1 MQYLVDVSRDHPASK
16 DECKL
21 RNRVLLIPA
30 GLVPRTNESPEA
42 AEACA
47 LRDVVAFDLDP
58 EVSVVFVD
66 GSDDP
71 DWRDSI
77 GELDEIPCRDPFA
90 VVVFEA

>member
-1 MQYLVDVSRDHPASK
+1 MSRDHPASE

-30 GLVPRTNESPEA
+30 GLVPRTNEPPET

-47 LRDVVAFDLDP
+47 LRGMVAFDFDP
-58 EVSVVFVD
+58 EAAVVFMH

-71 DWRDSI
+71 DWRDPI

-90 VVVFEA
+90 VVVLES